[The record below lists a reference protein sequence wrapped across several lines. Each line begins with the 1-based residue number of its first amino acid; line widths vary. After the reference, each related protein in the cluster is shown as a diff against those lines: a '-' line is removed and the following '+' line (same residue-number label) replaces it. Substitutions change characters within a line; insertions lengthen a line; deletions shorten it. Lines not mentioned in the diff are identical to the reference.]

1 MEQTVQRRGRIIP
14 AQRDTDTPQ
23 PGKKKHQRVAAY
35 CRVST
40 DSEEQITSYE
50 AQKAYYTQKIE
61 ENPDW
66 ELAGIF
72 ADKGLSGTSMKKREN
87 FNKMIAACKRGKIDT
102 ILTKSLS
109 RFARNTVDCLETV
122 RMLKAHGIGVIFEK
136 ENINT
141 LTESSEFLITLF
153 SGFAQ
158 AESESLS
165 SNIQL
170 GIRMAMKEGK
180 VNFHYRSMLGY
191 QRGADGKPEI
201 VPEDIPLDILY
212 EDHDV
217 ILVNKPKGMVVHP
230 AAGHYTG
237 TLVNALMFHCKEDL
251 SGINGVLRPGIVHR
265 IDMDTTG
272 IIIACK
278 NDLAHNSIAAQ
289 LKEHSITRRYQA
301 IVHGA
306 LKDDEGVIDEPIG
319 RSPKDRKKMAVN
331 YNNGKSAVTHYK
343 VLTRFKDFT
352 HIECRLETGRTHQIR
367 VHMASIGHPLLGD
380 AVYGPAKC
388 PYKLQGQTLHAGILG
403 FVHPRTGEYME
414 FSAPLPEY
422 FEELLRKLPG

>member
-1 MEQTVQRRGRIIP
+1 MREEYFVTEETAGDRIDKFLAEQ
-14 AQRDTDTPQ
+14 
-23 PGKKKHQRVAAY
+23 
-35 CRVST
+35 
-40 DSEEQITSYE
+40 YE
-50 AQKAYYTQKIE
+50 
-61 ENPDW
+61 N
-66 ELAGIF
+66 
-72 ADKGLSGTSMKKREN
+72 
-87 FNKMIAACKRGKIDT
+87 
-102 ILTKSLS
+102 LS
-109 RFARNTVDCLETV
+109 RSFLQKL
-122 RMLKAHGIGVIFEK
+122 LKSGEVMVGGRPVKASYKVAEGDLISFEVP
-136 ENINT
+136 EAV
-141 LTESSEFLITLF
+141 E
-153 SGFAQ
+153 
-158 AESESLS
+158 
-165 SNIQL
+165 
-170 GIRMAMKEGK
+170 
-180 VNFHYRSMLGY
+180 
-191 QRGADGKPEI
+191 PEI

-272 IIIACK
+272 VIIACK

-331 YNNGKSAVTHYK
+331 YNNGKSAVTHYE

-414 FSAPLPEY
+414 FSALLPEY